1 MQPTSYFGLSNLLED
16 KQTTVSMEY
25 SLHPKIIQLLATN
38 LDIRKY
44 CLHFSNN
51 ILNFGQTA
59 YNKVISTIHDHE
71 KCCIQVI

>member
-51 ILNFGQTA
+51 ATT
-59 YNKVISTIHDHE
+59 S
-71 KCCIQVI
+71 